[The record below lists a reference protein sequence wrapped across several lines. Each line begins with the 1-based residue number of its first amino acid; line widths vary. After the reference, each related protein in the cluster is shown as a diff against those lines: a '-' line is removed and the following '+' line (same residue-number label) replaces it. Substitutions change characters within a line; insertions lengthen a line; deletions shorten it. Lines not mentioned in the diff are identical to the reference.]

1 MTITELIAES
11 GAQCRIY
18 DIGRQI
24 SKVARGDFE
33 QYELGQRSYP
43 TPYLQHAWLAI
54 LTWQPKDP
62 EKHNIWFLKL
72 PLDEQNQIQA
82 ADRDAFIR
90 HWLTV
95 VKNPDQDY
103 GDAPCSFRPDEHRMA
118 YFHGLAVQL
127 LQQPT
132 TQFYHTARAYLAG
145 DIDLAQWQN
154 LALQGIA
161 DTVVR
166 IQHDGNDAL
175 LASAL
180 PILPVAPR
188 NTWLSFLGYQ
198 ALSLPLSQAV
208 AETVEM
214 ALTTD
219 IEASD
224 LGLFA
229 RALQGHASKEQG
241 LAVLD
246 KLMAHPKAQDAEF
259 VSTLFSRCWQI
270 LEGERLDLALELAA
284 VIGEDVFTALVA
296 DTMTLPGM
304 RQKIL
309 TAFRNPQR
317 SPQLS
322 EAIGRMMTML
332 RQAMHS

>member
-24 SKVARGDFE
+24 SKVARTDFE

-43 TPYLQHAWLAI
+43 IPYLQCAWLAI

-72 PLDEQNQIQA
+72 PLDEQNKIQTT
-82 ADRDAFIR
+82 DRDAFIR

-145 DIDLAQWQN
+145 DIELSQWQN

-166 IQHDGNDAL
+166 IQHDGNESL
-175 LASAL
+175 LATAL
-180 PILPVAPR
+180 PSLPVAPR
-188 NTWLSFLGYQ
+188 NTWLSFLTYQ
-198 ALSLPLSQAV
+198 ELSLAMSQAV
-208 AETVEM
+208 ITTIES
-214 ALTTD
+214 ALLTD

-224 LGLFA
+224 LALFA
-229 RALQGHASKEQG
+229 RAVQAHASREQG
-241 LAVLD
+241 LAALD
-246 KLMAHPKAQDAEF
+246 KLMAHPKAQNTEF
-259 VSTLFSRCWQI
+259 VSTLFSRCWQG
-270 LEGERLDLALELAA
+270 LEGKRLDQALELAA
-284 VIGEDVFTALVA
+284 ACGVDVFTALLA

-304 RQKIL
+304 RQRIL

-322 EAIGRMMTML
+322 EAIGSMMSAL
-332 RQAMHS
+332 RRAMHS